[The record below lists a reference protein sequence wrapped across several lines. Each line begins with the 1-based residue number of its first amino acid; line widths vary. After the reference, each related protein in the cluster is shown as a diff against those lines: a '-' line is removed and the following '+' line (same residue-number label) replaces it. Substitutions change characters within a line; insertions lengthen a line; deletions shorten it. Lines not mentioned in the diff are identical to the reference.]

1 MKIHRPANSPS
12 FNEIVFES
20 RNKNYGAFAL
30 RNSYERHLFY
40 AFLLTS
46 GVLITTV
53 LWIFLHYRAPILS
66 YDVRLIPEMPYEI
79 EIFEIKP
86 PEQKNVVPPSAP
98 EKKETR
104 NNLNKNDLTPTPV
117 EKKIEKVAAVD
128 SLPYSSG
135 NGDADPGDVN
145 STNNKGETGS
155 GTESSG
161 GGSDGTDVNK
171 VVEFAEVEPSF
182 PGGIEKMYAFLG
194 KNIRY
199 PQFMK
204 INKMEG
210 TVFVSF
216 VVNREGNINQVEI
229 LSAPHDDFAREVKRV
244 IAKMPKWKPGS
255 QAGQAV
261 NVRYR
266 MPVKFTLR

>member
-1 MKIHRPANSPS
+1 MKLFRKVNTPS

-20 RNKNYGAFAL
+20 RNKTYGAFAL

-46 GVLITTV
+46 GLLIATV
-53 LWIFLHYRAPILS
+53 LWVFLNYRSPILDFDES
-66 YDVRLIPEMPYEI
+66 LIPDLPYEI
-79 EIFEIKP
+79 EILDIKP
-86 PEQKNVVPPSAP
+86 PQEKNVAPPSTP

-104 NNLNKNDLTPTPV
+104 NNLNKDDLTPTPV

-145 STNNKGETGS
+145 STNNKGETGT
-155 GTESSG
+155 GTPG
-161 GGSDGTDVNK
+161 TVGGSDGTDVNK

-204 INKMEG
+204 VNRMEG

-216 VVNREGNINQVEI
+216 VVNRDGDINQVEI

-244 IAKMPKWKPGS
+244 IAKMPKWQPGK
-255 QAGQAV
+255 QAGQPV